1 MKSDW
6 RFAPAPPNPNPT
18 SLEYQYQHLCS
29 AHSTGTNFLSVSL
42 IFSGCFSQ
50 TMMTLVLSIQSS
62 WPGASS

>member
-6 RFAPAPPNPNPT
+6 RFAPAPPNPDPT